1 MGDGRKNC
9 GTKKINSG
17 AKTMEEF
24 LTQLMGKQIDVSCGT
39 SAVVRGDVV
48 DVKNGILYLRDED
61 ERVAYVVVDK
71 IAFVWEKGDA
81 EHKAGF
87 VL

>member
-1 MGDGRKNC
+1 
-9 GTKKINSG
+9 
-17 AKTMEEF
+17 MEEF
-24 LTQLMGKQIDVSCGT
+24 LKQLMGKQIDVSCGT

-48 DVKNGILYLRDED
+48 DVKEGILYLRDEE
-61 ERVAYVVVDK
+61 ERTAYVVIRK
-71 IAFVWEKGDA
+71 IAFVWEVKDA

>member
-1 MGDGRKNC
+1 
-9 GTKKINSG
+9 
-17 AKTMEEF
+17 MEEF
-24 LTQLMGKQIDVSCGT
+24 LKQLMGKQIDVSSGT

-48 DVKNGILYLRDED
+48 DVKDGILYMRDEN

-71 IAFVWEKGDA
+71 IVFIWEVKN
-81 EHKAGF
+81 EESKAGF